1 MDQPVRYELVKTDSR
16 TGARLGKLHTPHG
29 VIDTPCFMCV
39 GTQAT
44 VKAMTPRDLKE
55 IGAGIMLSNTYHL
68 HLRPGHELVRE
79 AGGLH
84 EFSQWHGPMLT
95 DSGGFQVFSLASMNK
110 IHEEG
115 VEFSS
120 HIDGH
125 KMFFTPEYVM
135 EIEQALGADIAMMP
149 MGERIGA
156 HIIKSKHYLVL
167 IPAVF
172 MIGALITVAEPDLQ
186 VLADQFETLNRW
198 AVILTVAAGVG
209 SFLVLALVRI
219 IKKIQLTQ
227 ILLALYVLVFA
238 VAGTMAIDNGTFIP
252 VAFDSGGVTTGPITV
267 PFFMALGIGFATV
280 RGGKNAQDDSFG
292 MVALCSIGPILAM
305 LILGL
310 ATGVNE
316 VSSGVSAL
324 PEYGDFGAVAA
335 AFGRGLPGYIKEV
348 ALALLPIVLLFG
360 IFQFVFLH
368 LPKKMLIRLGAGLVY
383 TFVGLVLFLTGV
395 NVGFMPA
402 GTFLGGALAGTAVP
416 WILIPIGMVL
426 GFVVVLAEPAVRVL
440 NKQVEEIT
448 VGAISQRAMLLS
460 LSIGV
465 AVSVGI
471 SMLRVVTGIS
481 LWYFLIPGYAIAIE
495 LSFFAPKVFTA
506 IAFDSGGVA
515 SGPMTATFMLP
526 FAMGACIALGGN
538 VSTDAFGLVAMVA
551 LTPLITIQ
559 VLGCVYKIK
568 LMRVERSK
576 SAKQVDDGV
585 TVIEFEPEGI

>member
-1 MDQPVRYELVKTDSR
+1 MRKQLSEK
-16 TGARLGKLHTPHG
+16 
-29 VIDTPCFMCV
+29 
-39 GTQAT
+39 
-44 VKAMTPRDLKE
+44 LKE
-55 IGAGIMLSNTYHL
+55 AVASVIPVTLIVLLLQIITPMPTNMLIAFLIGAVMLVL
-68 HLRPGHELVRE
+68 GM
-79 AGGLH
+79 GL
-84 EFSQWHGPMLT
+84 FS
-95 DSGGFQVFSLASMNK
+95 
-110 IHEEG
+110 
-115 VEFSS
+115 
-120 HIDGH
+120 
-125 KMFFTPEYVM
+125 
-135 EIEQALGADIAMMP
+135 LGADIAMMP

-267 PFFMALGIGFATV
+267 PFFMALGIGFAAV

-495 LSFFAPKVFTA
+495 LSFFATKVFTA

>member
-1 MDQPVRYELVKTDSR
+1 
-16 TGARLGKLHTPHG
+16 
-29 VIDTPCFMCV
+29 
-39 GTQAT
+39 
-44 VKAMTPRDLKE
+44 
-55 IGAGIMLSNTYHL
+55 
-68 HLRPGHELVRE
+68 
-79 AGGLH
+79 
-84 EFSQWHGPMLT
+84 
-95 DSGGFQVFSLASMNK
+95 
-110 IHEEG
+110 
-115 VEFSS
+115 
-120 HIDGH
+120 
-125 KMFFTPEYVM
+125 
-135 EIEQALGADIAMMP
+135 
-149 MGERIGA
+149 
-156 HIIKSKHYLVL
+156 
-167 IPAVF
+167 
-172 MIGALITVAEPDLQ
+172 
-186 VLADQFETLNRW
+186 
-198 AVILTVAAGVG
+198 
-209 SFLVLALVRI
+209 
-219 IKKIQLTQ
+219 
-227 ILLALYVLVFA
+227 
-238 VAGTMAIDNGTFIP
+238 
-252 VAFDSGGVTTGPITV
+252 
-267 PFFMALGIGFATV
+267 MALGIGFATV

-324 PEYGDFGAVAA
+324 PEHGDFGAVAA

-559 VLGCVYKIK
+559 VLGCIYKIK

>member
-1 MDQPVRYELVKTDSR
+1 MRKQLSEK
-16 TGARLGKLHTPHG
+16 
-29 VIDTPCFMCV
+29 
-39 GTQAT
+39 
-44 VKAMTPRDLKE
+44 LKE
-55 IGAGIMLSNTYHL
+55 AVASVIPVTLIVLLLQIITPMPTNMLIAFLIGAVMLVL
-68 HLRPGHELVRE
+68 GM
-79 AGGLH
+79 GL
-84 EFSQWHGPMLT
+84 
-95 DSGGFQVFSLASMNK
+95 FSL
-110 IHEEG
+110 
-115 VEFSS
+115 
-120 HIDGH
+120 
-125 KMFFTPEYVM
+125 
-135 EIEQALGADIAMMP
+135 
-149 MGERIGA
+149 GA

-198 AVILTVAAGVG
+198 TVILTVAAGVG

-324 PEYGDFGAVAA
+324 PEHGDFGAVVA

-515 SGPMTATFMLP
+515 SGPMTTTFSPSATSSETPLSASTAPKFLRMS
-526 FAMGACIALGGN
+526 
-538 VSTDAFGLVAMVA
+538 VTDAFGLVAMVA

>member
-1 MDQPVRYELVKTDSR
+1 MRKQLSEK
-16 TGARLGKLHTPHG
+16 
-29 VIDTPCFMCV
+29 
-39 GTQAT
+39 
-44 VKAMTPRDLKE
+44 LKE
-55 IGAGIMLSNTYHL
+55 AVASVIPVTLIVLLLQIITPMPTNMLIAFLIGAVMLVL
-68 HLRPGHELVRE
+68 GM
-79 AGGLH
+79 GL
-84 EFSQWHGPMLT
+84 FS
-95 DSGGFQVFSLASMNK
+95 
-110 IHEEG
+110 
-115 VEFSS
+115 
-120 HIDGH
+120 
-125 KMFFTPEYVM
+125 
-135 EIEQALGADIAMMP
+135 LGADIAMMP

-209 SFLVLALVRI
+209 SFLV
-219 IKKIQLTQ
+219 
-227 ILLALYVLVFA
+227 LALYVLVFA

>member
-1 MDQPVRYELVKTDSR
+1 MRKQLSEK
-16 TGARLGKLHTPHG
+16 
-29 VIDTPCFMCV
+29 
-39 GTQAT
+39 
-44 VKAMTPRDLKE
+44 LKE
-55 IGAGIMLSNTYHL
+55 AVASVIPVTLIVLLLQIITPMPTNMLIAFLIGAVMLVL
-68 HLRPGHELVRE
+68 GM
-79 AGGLH
+79 GL
-84 EFSQWHGPMLT
+84 
-95 DSGGFQVFSLASMNK
+95 FSL
-110 IHEEG
+110 
-115 VEFSS
+115 
-120 HIDGH
+120 
-125 KMFFTPEYVM
+125 
-135 EIEQALGADIAMMP
+135 
-149 MGERIGA
+149 GA

-198 AVILTVAAGVG
+198 TVILTVAAGVG

-402 GTFLGGALAGTAVP
+402 GTFLGGALAGTAVD
-416 WILIPIGMVL
+416 IDTD
-426 GFVVVLAEPAVRVL
+426 RH
-440 NKQVEEIT
+440 
-448 VGAISQRAMLLS
+448 GAW
-460 LSIGV
+460 
-465 AVSVGI
+465 
-471 SMLRVVTGIS
+471 LRCCFG
-481 LWYFLIPGYAIAIE
+481 
-495 LSFFAPKVFTA
+495 
-506 IAFDSGGVA
+506 
-515 SGPMTATFMLP
+515 
-526 FAMGACIALGGN
+526 GACGAC
-538 VSTDAFGLVAMVA
+538 S
-551 LTPLITIQ
+551 Q
-559 VLGCVYKIK
+559 
-568 LMRVERSK
+568 
-576 SAKQVDDGV
+576 
-585 TVIEFEPEGI
+585 